1 MGRPRCLHCDG
12 LAEKITDTSVRGHR
26 RGARVIW
33 LCRVCDAWVG
43 CRRGTDKPL
52 GLPANAEVRA
62 ARRLAHS
69 HFDQLWK
76 SGEMTRTE
84 AYKWLSSIMGVRYQQ
99 AHIAL
104 FDADQCRRVIEMVK
118 RRTGL

>member
-1 MGRPRCLHCDG
+1 MGRPRCLHCDA
-12 LAEKITDTSVRGHR
+12 LAEKVVDASVRGHR
-26 RGARVIW
+26 SGNRVIW
-33 LCRVCDAWVG
+33 VCRVCDAWVG

-62 ARRLAHS
+62 ARRLAHK

-84 AYKWLSSIMGVRYQQ
+84 AYKWLSQVMGLRYEQS
-99 AHIAL
+99 HIAR
-104 FDADQCRRVIEMVK
+104 FDLDQCRRVVLMVAK
-118 RRTGL
+118 RRGR